1 VIERAFVHCKD
12 GWIDLKHLPEEITMF
27 PKSSS
32 GIKTLTVHNLIDI
45 QAIQTAL
52 ERNNNNRGAAAKALG
67 IHKTTLYR
75 RMKKLGIFLPKKA
88 SRSQD
93 K

>member
-1 VIERAFVHCKD
+1 
-12 GWIDLKHLPEEITMF
+12 
-27 PKSSS
+27 
-32 GIKTLTVHNLIDI
+32 LIDI

-52 ERNNNNRGAAAKALG
+52 ERNNNNRDAAAKALG

-75 RMKKLGIFLPKKA
+75 RMKKLGIFLPKRATRLK
-88 SRSQD
+88 SKKS